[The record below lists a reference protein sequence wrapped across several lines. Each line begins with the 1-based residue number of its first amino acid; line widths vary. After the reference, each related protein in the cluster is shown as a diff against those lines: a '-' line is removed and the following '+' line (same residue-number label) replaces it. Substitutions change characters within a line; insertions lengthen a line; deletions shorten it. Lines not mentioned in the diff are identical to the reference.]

1 MEIIP
6 KKISDYIKTHI
17 SEEPETLK
25 ELNRETYAKILM
37 PRMLSGHEQGRV
49 LSILSKMCKPKYIL
63 EIGTFTGYSTIC
75 LAEGLEKD
83 GLIYTIDINEELED
97 FSKKYFVKVG
107 IDHKVIQ
114 LTGDALEI
122 IPNLQHTFDLIFLDA
137 DKKHYNSYLNLLL
150 EKLNSGGFLIADNVL
165 WNGKVLETNKNKDKD
180 TLGVAEFNELV
191 MKDQRIENIILPIR
205 DGLNVIRKL

>member
-165 WNGKVLETNKNKDKD
+165 WNGKVLKTNKNKDKD